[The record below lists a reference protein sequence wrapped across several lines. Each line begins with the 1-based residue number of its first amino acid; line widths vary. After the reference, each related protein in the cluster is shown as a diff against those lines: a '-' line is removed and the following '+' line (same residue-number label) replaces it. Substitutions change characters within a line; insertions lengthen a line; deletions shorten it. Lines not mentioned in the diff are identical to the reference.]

1 MRCIVYSPHWFWTIL
16 SFVCQECFLYTY
28 TGVRLSALLVSTTGR
43 CQSLYAW
50 DERQVDS
57 HAFGMCSYQQLFYHP
72 AWESGIK
79 VVAMEKVIIG
89 RIGENRISETILN
102 YQPNIP
108 EQEST
113 AKKNIRN
120 RFAAQGYNPNEVIF
134 E

>member
-1 MRCIVYSPHWFWTIL
+1 
-16 SFVCQECFLYTY
+16 
-28 TGVRLSALLVSTTGR
+28 
-43 CQSLYAW
+43 
-50 DERQVDS
+50 
-57 HAFGMCSYQQLFYHP
+57 
-72 AWESGIK
+72 
-79 VVAMEKVIIG
+79 MEKVIYG

-134 E
+134 GKRPKTDLVI